1 MALPSAIRMAPRR
14 NREQGG
20 RVRVRYATGSGSAD
34 VLLTCGPCA
43 ERVGAF
49 ACRMR
54 SILAL
59 LLVFTTVHAV
69 PAQRAD
75 SAATAR
81 RLMRGA
87 AAVLQRGDT
96 TAAADSVLAAAR
108 AWPAQSSYWLAAA
121 RWNAVAHRPE
131 VALDALTTL
140 VALGAGW
147 QRDDPRL
154 ASLAREARY
163 AALQPPSA
171 EVRSRVVV
179 TLPDADFHP
188 EGVAWDARSKRL
200 FVGSVHRGS
209 VVVIGADSTVT
220 TFVPAG
226 TAGMRAVLGV
236 LADTARNLLFVS
248 SADVPERDGGVA
260 SPRAAS
266 SVLAFSL
273 TSGALVRQWGFPEDG
288 HQHLIGELVLAPD
301 GTVWGTDSEHP
312 ALYRV
317 PMSAAAARL
326 EPLAFSHRDWVSLQG
341 LAFSADGQQAWIADW
356 TTGLYH
362 LDLVRGVVTPVA
374 APSGGTLLGIDGQ
387 YRRGPGQLIGIQ
399 NGIAPHRIV
408 ALELD
413 AGGMAVRALRPLDHP
428 PGEGEPTLGV
438 LTPEGLLFV
447 AGSLWPFYDGAGRLG
462 PAEGRPRGEI
472 RRISWQ

>member
-1 MALPSAIRMAPRR
+1 
-14 NREQGG
+14 
-20 RVRVRYATGSGSAD
+20 
-34 VLLTCGPCA
+34 
-43 ERVGAF
+43 
-49 ACRMR
+49 
-54 SILAL
+54 
-59 LLVFTTVHAV
+59 
-69 PAQRAD
+69 
-75 SAATAR
+75 
-81 RLMRGA
+81 MRGA
-87 AAVLQRGDT
+87 ASALQRGDT

-121 RWNAVAHRPE
+121 RWNALAHRPA

-140 VALGAGW
+140 AALGAGW

-154 ASLAREARY
+154 APLVGEARF

-171 EVRSRVVV
+171 EGRSRVVA

-188 EGVAWDARSKRL
+188 EGVAFDARTKRL
-200 FVGSVHRGS
+200 FVGSVHRGR
-209 VVVIGADSTVT
+209 VVMIDTDGAVS
-220 TFVPAG
+220 TFVPPG
-226 TAGMRAVLGV
+226 TAGLRAVFGV
-236 LADTARNLLFVS
+236 LADTARGLLFVS
-248 SADVPERDGGVA
+248 SADVPERDGGIA

-273 TSGALVRQWGFPEDG
+273 TSGALVRQWSFPEDG
-288 HQHLIGELVLAPD
+288 HQHLIGELILAPD

-317 PMSAAAARL
+317 PMRAGAERL
-326 EPLAFSHRDWVSLQG
+326 EPMPFAHRDWVSLQG
-341 LAFSADGQQAWIADW
+341 LAFSEDGRQAWVADW

-362 LDLVRGVVTPVA
+362 LDVVGGLVTPVA
-374 APSGGTLLGIDGQ
+374 APPGGTLLGIDGL
-387 YRRGPGQLIGIQ
+387 YRNGPGQLIGIQ

-408 ALELD
+408 GLVLE

-447 AGSLWPFYDGAGRLG
+447 SGSLWPFYDGAGQLG